1 MFATDQR
8 ELHLYDLHPI
18 QERIRAEAT
27 RFNVVAL
34 GRRTGKTTL
43 AGDLVVETLI
53 DDRAPCAYF
62 APTYKNLGEA
72 WREFKTLLRPVA
84 TRISETDNRIEVIT
98 GGTLDC
104 WSLDS
109 EAVADSVRGR
119 KYQRVL
125 VDEAS
130 LVSGLLEVWQ
140 KVIRPMLTDL
150 RGDAWFFGTPKGLN
164 GFWSLFE
171 RGQDAGY
178 PDWSS
183 WRAPTTANPYIDP
196 AEIESA
202 RGDLTEEAFA
212 QEYGAEFLS
221 TGVGI
226 FRGVAES
233 MTATPQRVRI
243 RGHTYAF
250 GVDWGQVDDF
260 TVISVIDVGTL
271 EQVAADRFNQ
281 IDYHFQVARL
291 AILAQHFCPALIV
304 AERNSI
310 GLPLIERLQQMEL
323 PVWGWD
329 ATNATVAAGVQSL
342 SLGLQRR
349 QLRLLPDTHPVGR
362 VQKTE
367 LLAYTA
373 RKTPSG
379 LLAYGAPEG
388 MHDDCVRG
396 LMLSWL
402 AALTPSGQPQSRDFR
417 VEAA

>member
-1 MFATDQR
+1 MSATDLR

-18 QERIRAEAT
+18 QDRIRAEAR
-27 RFNVVAL
+27 RFNVVVL

-84 TRISETDNRIEVIT
+84 TKISETDNRIEVLG

-119 KYQRVL
+119 KYKRVL
-125 VDEAS
+125 IDEAS
-130 LVSGLLEVWQ
+130 LVSDLLEVWQ
-140 KVIRPMLTDL
+140 KAIRPMLSDL

-164 GFWSLFE
+164 GFWTLYE
-171 RGQDAGY
+171 RGQDTGY
-178 PDWSS
+178 PDWNS
-183 WRAPTTANPYIDP
+183 WRAATSENPYIDP
-196 AEIESA
+196 AEIEA
-202 RGDLTEEAFA
+202 AKNDLTEEAFA

-221 TGVGI
+221 SGVGV
-226 FRGVAES
+226 FRGVAEA
-233 MTATPQRVRI
+233 MTATPQRALI

-260 TVISVIDVGTL
+260 TVISVVDVGTL

-281 IDYHFQVARL
+281 IDYHVQTARL
-291 AILAQHFCPALIV
+291 AILAQQFCPALIV

-310 GLPLIERLQQMEL
+310 GLPLIERLQQMDL

-329 ATNATVAAGVQSL
+329 ATNATVAAGVESL

-373 RKTPSG
+373 RKTPNG
-379 LLAYGAPEG
+379 MLAYGAPQG
-388 MHDDCVRG
+388 MHDDTVRA
-396 LMLSWL
+396 LILSWL
-402 AALTPSGQPQSRDFR
+402 GALTPAGRLQQRDFK